1 MIAFPELLIEPA
13 KKAGIKVPDNVS
25 KYDKQDFMHWHV
37 FCTVQLGASMPNWTV
52 HWENARVI
60 ANIPEEEINKVTYQ
74 DLLSKGLQA

>member
-37 FCTVQLGASMPNWTV
+37 FCTVQ
-52 HWENARVI
+52 
-60 ANIPEEEINKVTYQ
+60 
-74 DLLSKGLQA
+74 